1 MKTIAIIS
9 PGNMGHA
16 VGRVLGSRGFDVVT
30 ALADRTPRTR
40 GLAAQAGIRDLGDF
54 EAVVAAADLVLSILP
69 PAAAETAAETATAA
83 MIAAGVAPLYADCN
97 AIAPATTRRIASL
110 VGRAGAVFIDA
121 GIIGGPPVPAH
132 GSASGTGTR
141 LYASGAAASLLAPL
155 DGGGLE
161 VCNLGGEIG
170 RASALKMCY
179 AAATKGTVALQF
191 AQLAAARQLGVAE
204 PLAGELERS
213 QGATYAALRRRLPAL
228 PAKAPRWV
236 EEMRQISATFEAVG
250 VPGDLHRGAAAL
262 YELLSATPFADEPEE
277 AVDTSRSLE
286 TTVAALAQVCAARR
300 GSRRPPPDRRP
311 PTRG

>member
-54 EAVVAAADLVLSILP
+54 EAVVGAADLVLSILP

-97 AIAPATTRRIASL
+97 AIAPATTRRIAFL
-110 VGRAGAVFIDA
+110 VGRAGAVFFIGRRRVGGVRPGRRNRA
-121 GIIGGPPVPAH
+121 GVGPQDVLRSGDQRH
-132 GSASGTGTR
+132 G
-141 LYASGAAASLLAPL
+141 GAAVRAA
-155 DGGGLE
+155 G
-161 VCNLGGEIG
+161 G
-170 RASALKMCY
+170 RAAVGRC
-179 AAATKGTVALQF
+179 
-191 AQLAAARQLGVAE
+191 R
-204 PLAGELERS
+204 